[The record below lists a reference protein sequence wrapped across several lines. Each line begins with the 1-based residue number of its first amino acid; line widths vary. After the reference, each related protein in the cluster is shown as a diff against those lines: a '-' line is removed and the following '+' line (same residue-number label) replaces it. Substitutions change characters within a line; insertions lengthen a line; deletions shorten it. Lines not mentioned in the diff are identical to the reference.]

1 MISLRIEA
9 ILQSPIVLY
18 DPLFL
23 DSLLTLAVHIR
34 GGRYESPM
42 NYEDIVYVD
51 IPIEKYKDVWC
62 ASAGMFWSRE
72 SKEVWHKKFAS
83 EYEDMIDFAGNK
95 EAIETG
101 NGPYRAYAMPLIV
114 SSTSKV
120 VWFARGDKEEVKKL
134 LPYITA
140 LGKKRAIG
148 YGMILKWKITEIEQ
162 DRSITMPGGVARHI
176 PVEYGDYPNSKR
188 NVSYRPPYWDRRYFT
203 ECYIPTW
210 RFASGIEF
218 EAYTGEPT
226 LLPPPPPD
234 VGG

>member
-72 SKEVWHKKFAS
+72 SKEVWHKKIAS

-101 NGPYRAYAMPLIV
+101 
-114 SSTSKV
+114 T
-120 VWFARGDKEEVKKL
+120 AR
-134 LPYITA
+134 
-140 LGKKRAIG
+140 
-148 YGMILKWKITEIEQ
+148 TERMQ
-162 DRSITMPGGVARHI
+162 CH
-176 PVEYGDYPNSKR
+176 
-188 NVSYRPPYWDRRYFT
+188 
-203 ECYIPTW
+203 
-210 RFASGIEF
+210 
-218 EAYTGEPT
+218 
-226 LLPPPPPD
+226 
-234 VGG
+234 